1 MFDID
6 KIMEMLDWNNSIE
19 DQALAIESAKNVK
32 CINVFLQPGSPY
44 GKRVWDNCAKILSA
58 RSDKEL
64 APYLIPLLEWMQDLN
79 WPGALTIL
87 DRMISYT
94 DMSAFNF
101 ALNRCI
107 ARATALQDET
117 WLANLYEL
125 RDARISR

>member
-64 APYLIPLLEWMQDLN
+64 APYLIPLLEWLQDLN

-117 WLANLYEL
+117 
-125 RDARISR
+125 